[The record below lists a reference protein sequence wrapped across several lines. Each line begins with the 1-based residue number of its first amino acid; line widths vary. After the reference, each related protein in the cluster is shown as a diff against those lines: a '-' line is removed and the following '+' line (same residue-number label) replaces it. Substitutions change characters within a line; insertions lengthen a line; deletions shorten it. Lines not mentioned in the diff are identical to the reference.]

1 MRSGA
6 GRSGLQRHG
15 IRAAVLML
23 LPALLAACSD
33 WSGAWRTEVEGYTL
47 LLKTDP
53 MPAEVGRTA
62 RVLLG
67 LRDSHDRTVRA
78 CNVSFRQHMP
88 EHEMSSD
95 DIIVKL
101 EEQRSGV
108 YSGVSPEYSMGGDW
122 RIEVSFDCGTGPA
135 QAHFDFHLD
144 WPE

>member
-1 MRSGA
+1 MPR
-6 GRSGLQRHG
+6 RG
-15 IRAAVLML
+15 IRVAALML
-23 LPALLAACSD
+23 LSALLVACSD
-33 WSGAWRTEVEGYTL
+33 WSNAWRAEVDGYTL

-67 LRDSHDRTVRA
+67 IRDANERTVRA
-78 CNVSFRQHMP
+78 CNASFRQHMP

-95 DIIVKL
+95 DIIVQL

-108 YSGVSPEYSMGGDW
+108 YSGISPEYSMGGDW

-135 QAHFDFHLD
+135 QAHFDFPLD